1 MNMKRIFALLLAG
14 IMLLSLCACGKED
27 TTSEPDTAETL
38 VSIMESDDVVVK
50 GSEDAFPENTV
61 VKAEKVSEGDKFTT
75 ADTALKETAT
85 KFQLYDI
92 TAMSDN
98 VAVQPNGTVK
108 ATFDIPAD
116 FDTDKVAVVYISD
129 DGKVETLAS
138 TIDAESKT
146 VTAELSHFSLY
157 AVIET
162 IDTDNPESNTTESTD
177 NTSKTESTTDSNSSQ
192 TSKPSSSSKKCS
204 DADHSR
210 QLAQGINTC
219 SVCGKSLK
227 QQSSSKPSTSTP
239 SETECKHNVKYT
251 FDNIPNTW
259 SHTGECTLCKTPFE
273 NNVSCADANK
283 DNKCDAC
290 SAKMDFGTVYKNIG
304 LYFGGYLGG
313 SNIEYTSTPALYAE
327 TIFLE
332 TLSKSEPFESEPV
345 WYDDGNEKYIVT
357 SIYKYSGTEFEKKA
371 KSLFNID
378 DAKLSELRAVK
389 QRRSGTMV
397 NVYDS
402 ATNTY
407 SYEDP
412 NAGGGGIDEYLGY
425 KKISETEYTVYG
437 KTWDCVMVINCTYT
451 DTVKISSIYTTSSA
465 PSGLTKFN

>member
-1 MNMKRIFALLLAG
+1 MKKALSMLLAG

-27 TTSEPDTAETL
+27 TTSEPDTAETI

-50 GSEDAFPENTV
+50 GSEDAFPENTI
-61 VKAEKVSEGDKFTT
+61 VKAEKVSEGDKFIT

-138 TIDAESKT
+138 TVDVASKT

-273 NNVSCADANK
+273 NNVACADANK

-290 SAKMDFGTVYKNIG
+290 SAKMDFGTAYKNKGFVIEWVG
-304 LYFGGYLGG
+304 LNYSDTRYD
-313 SNIEYTSTPALYAE
+313 ETPLLTAE
-327 TIFLE
+327 TVFME
-332 TLSKSEPFESEPV
+332 TKFKTTEIDVKF
-345 WYDDGNEKYIVT
+345 
-357 SIYKYSGTEFEKKA
+357 TEFSEIYTYSASDFEKMA

-378 DAKLSELRAVK
+378 NAKITEMRALQ
-389 QRRSGTMV
+389 QRRDGTMV
-397 NVYDS
+397 SLYDS

-407 SYEDP
+407 SYSQG
-412 NAGGGGIDEYLGY
+412 AFGGGNPPDYLGY
-425 KKISETEYTVYG
+425 KKISDTEYAVYINDTSYDYV
-437 KTWDCVMVINCTYT
+437 KVINCTYT
-451 DTVKISSIYTTSSA
+451 DTVKISSIYAISSA
-465 PSGLTKFN
+465 PSDLTKFG